1 MNIKNSV
8 PTEWF
13 LQMSSWFLEC
23 FLLQVMK
30 SNTVAAKVCVKTFCL
45 YPGEIRVEEEELS

>member
-13 LQMSSWFLEC
+13 LQMSSWFLER

-30 SNTVAAKVCVKTFCL
+30 SNTAAA
-45 YPGEIRVEEEELS
+45 